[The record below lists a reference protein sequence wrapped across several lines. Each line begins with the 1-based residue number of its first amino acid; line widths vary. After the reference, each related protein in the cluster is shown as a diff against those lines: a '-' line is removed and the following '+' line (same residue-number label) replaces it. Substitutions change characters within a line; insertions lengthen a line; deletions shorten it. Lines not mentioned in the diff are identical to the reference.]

1 MTLDRNVIDAFRN
14 DGATILREVFSEF
27 WIEELRAGI
36 DFNMATPGPYTRKY
50 TKQGEPGFFFGD
62 YCNWQRIPHYKSFLF
77 ESPAANIAA
86 ELMGSSKVNLFHEH
100 VLVKEPST
108 EDRTPWHHDQPYYC
122 VNGFDTCSL
131 WIPLDSISKDTCVQF
146 ISGSHR
152 WGRWFTPTK
161 FVGTQFEKKDEEF
174 EAIPDFDS
182 LLSYYDVLSWDLTPG
197 DCIAFNF
204 LTVHGA
210 PGNSS
215 KTSRRRAFAARFTG
229 DDVRYIRRK
238 GEMSPPFPDLKLE
251 EGHPIDCSTFPKVF
265 PRGQ

>member
-1 MTLDRNVIDAFRN
+1 
-14 DGATILREVFSEF
+14 
-27 WIEELRAGI
+27 
-36 DFNMATPGPYTRKY
+36 
-50 TKQGEPGFFFGD
+50 
-62 YCNWQRIPHYKSFLF
+62 
-77 ESPAANIAA
+77 
-86 ELMGSSKVNLFHEH
+86 MGSSKVNLFHEH
-100 VLVKEPST
+100 VLVKEPGT

-131 WIPLDSISKDTCVQF
+131 WIPLDSVPKDTCVQF

-174 EAIPDFDS
+174 EPIPDFDAQ
-182 LLSYYDVLSWDLTPG
+182 LLNYDVLSWELTPG

-204 LTVHGA
+204 LTVHAA

-238 GEMSPPFPDLKLE
+238 GEMSPPFPDLELE
-251 EGHPIDCSTFPKVF
+251 EGDPIDCSTFPKIF
-265 PRGQ
+265 PRG

>member
-1 MTLDRNVIDAFRN
+1 MPRNYLNRRSMTVDRNVVDAFQN
-14 DGATILREVFSEF
+14 DGVTILRGIFSEF

-36 DFNMATPGPYTRKY
+36 DVNMATPGPYTRNY
-50 TKQGEPGFFFGD
+50 TKEGKPGSFFGD

-100 VLVKEPST
+100 VLVKEPAT

-122 VNGFDTCSL
+122 VDSFDTCSL

-161 FVGTQFEKKDEEF
+161 FVGEQFEKK
-174 EAIPDFDS
+174 
-182 LLSYYDVLSWDLTPG
+182 G
-197 DCIAFNF
+197 
-204 LTVHGA
+204 
-210 PGNSS
+210 
-215 KTSRRRAFAARFTG
+215 RR
-229 DDVRYIRRK
+229 I
-238 GEMSPPFPDLKLE
+238 
-251 EGHPIDCSTFPKVF
+251 
-265 PRGQ
+265 